1 MWKILS
7 FLKSIEV
14 VKGIWESWDKIN
26 EQVPATKLES
36 EEDILDMTAPIHPG
50 AIKYYEEIGI
60 EIPEDLKP

>member
-1 MWKILS
+1 
-7 FLKSIEV
+7 LKSIEV